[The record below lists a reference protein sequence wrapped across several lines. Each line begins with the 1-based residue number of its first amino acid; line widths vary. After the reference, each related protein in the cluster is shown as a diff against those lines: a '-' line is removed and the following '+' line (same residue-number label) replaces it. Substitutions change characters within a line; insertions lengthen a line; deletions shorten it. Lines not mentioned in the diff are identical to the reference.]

1 MHLPAQTEVPIFL
14 AARNQSEQAGE
25 RFATGIEI
33 LHNEVSKSMEGLV
46 EVVNSLLNDRAE
58 KLYQYE
64 VDLKNDYVYND
75 KTRQEM
81 NKKLEESAR
90 IAQGLFA
97 NLLMRVAQPEDNV
110 GSGANS
116 ALGGMNNNNSSND
129 PNNNDEDMGEEE
141 PDWNEIIQHEPAR
154 TEVPVFLTAREQSE
168 AASSRFA
175 SAIEQFQTEVE
186 GYARDL
192 TQVVAD
198 VYNSR
203 TMKLD
208 EYEQILKDDY
218 VANDKKRNDMQ
229 SNLEESA
236 SAAQNMFGELLRRVM
251 QPNEQSVGHQG
262 EQMGGVGML
271 TQATTLGESP

>member
-1 MHLPAQTEVPIFL
+1 
-14 AARNQSEQAGE
+14 
-25 RFATGIEI
+25 
-33 LHNEVSKSMEGLV
+33 MEGLV

-110 GSGANS
+110 GGGGNS

-129 PNNNDEDMGEEE
+129 PNNNDEDMEQEE
-141 PDWNEIIQHEPAR
+141 PDWNEIMQHEPAR

-175 SAIEQFQTEVE
+175 SAIEQFQTEVD

-251 QPNEQSVGHQG
+251 QPNEQSVGQQG
-262 EQMGGVGML
+262 QQMGGVGML